1 MSDIIADA
9 VAIMLSGSGT
19 SELNG
24 LSRSVTETGTYYAYK
39 EDEGQYNAYL
49 SFTAEIS
56 DCYDEGYQAGY
67 DDGYAKG
74 YDDGYWTGY
83 NNGVEAADCDG
94 AYLSG
99 YAAGLVG
106 A

>member
-9 VAIMLSGSGT
+9 VAIMMRGGNVSLT
-19 SELNG
+19 TITI
-24 LSRSVTETGTYYAYK
+24 TENGTYYPDDSYDGFEWVK
-39 EDEGQYNAYL
+39 VVIPDR
-49 SFTAEIS
+49 
-56 DCYDEGYQAGY
+56 YDEGYQAGY

-94 AYLSG
+94 AYLAG